1 MGAIADQIQKERA
14 EMVASLKAE
23 ILAEASIMVDELD
36 TIDNVTKL
44 RSIKTRMSNIMKS
57 SRRETGMDERKK
69 RCTEYYNVNRERLL
83 EAQKKKRRLAREQVN
98 AQKNKQKKWD

>member
-1 MGAIADQIQKERA
+1 MGVIDDQLKQERA
-14 EMVASLKAE
+14 NRVASLKAE

-57 SRRETGMDERKK
+57 SRRETGIDERKK
-69 RCTEYYNVNRERLL
+69 RCTEYYNANRERIL
-83 EAQKKKRRLAREQVN
+83 EAQKKKRRLAREQVVV
-98 AQKNKQKKWD
+98 QK